1 MDYSI
6 TYSTFPVRGKRRDI
20 KGISSANGTDFK
32 LLMALAVL
40 VNFSGL
46 FVTIMGPDGALYAS
60 IAKTM
65 AQHNDYIHLFAE
77 GRDWLDKPHFP
88 FWMAAL
94 SFQLFG
100 YSGWAYK
107 LPAVLFLMMG
117 AVYTY
122 RLAKL
127 LYNEQVA
134 WWATAILLTA
144 EHIIISNT
152 DVRAE
157 PYLTGAI
164 VASVYHFYRARSGT
178 GYGQL
183 APGALFAAVAV
194 MTKGPFA
201 VIPIAG
207 AIGGEMII
215 KRNWREVFHFRWMI
229 ATALTFLFILPEL
242 YCLYVQFDAHPGKTV
257 FGRTGVSGIRFFFWD
272 SQFGRFLNTG
282 PIKGKGDPA
291 FYLHTVLWAFLPWSV
306 LLYAAVV
313 NKIRKGWTR
322 VAQTE
327 WLTLAAALPCFVVF
341 SLSRFQLPHY
351 LNILFPFFAIL
362 TAQYVLNVRTEGGRK
377 FIRIA
382 QTVFTMLL
390 PAAAMAIHLLF
401 RPGQTL
407 ALLVLV
413 IGGLVALAR
422 LRPMLKKNVSVQYL
436 LVRTMVAAVLVNFYL
451 NLVFYPALLKY
462 QSGSEAAFVANRQF
476 PGAKVVQ
483 LQTGEYNYALDFYLH
498 SPLQTLQQLGDTSQ
512 LTGRPLLL
520 FADVNAMAGSGLS
533 PVQVFEHIHVSRLS
547 IKQVNART
555 RPKDVQHVGLY
566 LLRR

>member
-1 MDYSI
+1 MD
-6 TYSTFPVRGKRRDI
+6 FR
-20 KGISSANGTDFK
+20 

-40 VNFSGL
+40 VNFSGM
-46 FVTIMGPDGALYAS
+46 FVTVMGPDGALYAS

-65 AQHNDYIHLFAE
+65 AQHNDYIRLFAE

-88 FWMAAL
+88 FWMAAF

-100 YSGWAYK
+100 YATWAYK

-117 AVYTY
+117 AIYTY
-122 RLAKL
+122 RLAKS
-127 LYNEQVA
+127 LYNGEVA

-144 EHIIISNT
+144 GHTVISNT

-164 VASVYHFYRARSGT
+164 IASVFHFYRARSGK
-178 GYGQL
+178 GFGHL
-183 APGALFAAVAV
+183 AAGALFAAVAV

-201 VIPIAG
+201 LIPIAG
-207 AIGGEMII
+207 AIGGELII
-215 KRNWREVFHFRWMI
+215 KKDWRALFHFRWMI
-229 ATALTFLFILPEL
+229 AAALTFLFILPEL
-242 YCLYVQFDAHPGKTV
+242 YCLYVQFDAHPEKTV

-322 VAQTE
+322 VSQTE
-327 WLTLAAALPCFVVF
+327 WLTVAGALPCFIVF
-341 SLSRFQLPHY
+341 SLSKFQLPHY

-362 TAQYVLNVRTEGGRK
+362 TAQYVLNGRTEGGRK
-377 FIRIA
+377 FIRIT
-382 QTVFTMLL
+382 QTVFTILL
-390 PAAAMAIHLLF
+390 PVAAIAIHLLF
-401 RPGQTL
+401 RPGQTP

-413 IGGLVALAR
+413 IGGIVVMAR
-422 LRPMLKKNVSVQYL
+422 LRPLLKKSESVQYL

-476 PGAKVVQ
+476 PAAKVVQ
-483 LQTGEYNYALDFYLH
+483 LQTGEYNHALDFYLR
-498 SPLQTLQQLGDTSQ
+498 SPLQTIHQLGDTSH
-512 LTGRPLLL
+512 LTGGPLLL

-533 PVQVFEHIHVSRLS
+533 PVQTFGHIHVSKLS

-555 RPKDVQHVGLY
+555 RQKDVQHFGLY